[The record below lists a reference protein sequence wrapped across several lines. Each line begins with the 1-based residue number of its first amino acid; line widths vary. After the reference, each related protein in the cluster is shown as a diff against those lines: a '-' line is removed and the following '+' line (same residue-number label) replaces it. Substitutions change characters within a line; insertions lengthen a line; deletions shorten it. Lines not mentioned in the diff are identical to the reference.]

1 MKIRYAWS
9 PSKASP
15 EEVTSI
21 DLMTDYVP
29 RVGEWVDIEIQL
41 TKDEW
46 VTKSGRV
53 KDVIWSVRREPLVSV
68 LLGASSA
75 N

>member
-9 PSKASP
+9 PRTADP
-15 EEVTSI
+15 EEVTSLE
-21 DLMTDYVP
+21 LMTDHVP
-29 RVGEWVDIEIQL
+29 RVGELVDIEIQL
-41 TKDEW
+41 TKDER

-68 LLGASSA
+68 LLGR
-75 N
+75 

>member
-9 PSKASP
+9 PRTASH

-21 DLMTDYVP
+21 EQMTDYVP
-29 RVGEWVDIEIQL
+29 RVGELVDIEIQL
-41 TKDEW
+41 TKGEW

-68 LLGASSA
+68 LLGA
-75 N
+75 

>member
-9 PSKASP
+9 PRTAAP
-15 EEVTSI
+15 EEVTSLE
-21 DLMTDYVP
+21 LMTDHVP
-29 RVGEWVDIEIQL
+29 RVGELVDIEIQL

-68 LLGASSA
+68 LLGV
-75 N
+75 